1 MGNAWEHASNLRCIA
16 RNFHLFSPL
25 SSFIGI
31 VVGTVQSC
39 SDFEVA
45 LEGWLH
51 HAYLKGEIM
60 SYEVLAQ
67 KWRPRLFEEVVGQ
80 THIIQTLKNQIL
92 SDRVGH
98 AYLFW
103 GPRGTGK
110 TTVARILAKAVNCP
124 NRHQE
129 TDSQL
134 EVTAEPCN
142 QCHLCAEITQGR
154 SFDVIE
160 MDAASN
166 RGIDPIRELRE
177 NVKLA
182 PASNL
187 YKIYIID
194 EAHMLTQEAF
204 NALLKTLEEPPPH
217 VIFIL
222 ATTEHHK
229 IPKTIISRCQDFDFR
244 YMEIGLIAD
253 RLRSICTAEDI
264 HIDDEGLASIAEQS
278 EGCLRDAEN
287 LLERLIA
294 SVGKTLDAE
303 EINQILGFGSSHLIN
318 ELVRTILECKLSES
332 IQTLASLA
340 KQGVDLPQC
349 SHQLITYFRQ
359 LRILAINSNL
369 ENLIQG
375 SRSELKRMQEQANQ
389 TTTERLSRII
399 KILTKTHS
407 EIKRHG
413 YAQVHLESALI
424 DMCSIQVG
432 IQLGEI
438 AGRLSEIEDK
448 IDRHSALQNQAF
460 SSPPEIDAQSAANPT
475 NSHTP
480 VFERSASPSPLGTDT
495 DLVHQTTHQNEK
507 IQSGTNLKSNLS
519 HDYTLL
525 RDSKQLEKV
534 WEQVL
539 QTLRAENM
547 ALYTYLKSTA
557 PLPNQDN
564 NGPAPDVVPK
574 LKIAC
579 NSALASESIISEDEK
594 TLVAQILGNLI
605 GHPVQIEFVA
615 SNTPPS
621 MNPMTT
627 PKTTHKTASMMF
639 QSEVE
644 RDAQIA
650 PTLNLFEAK
659 ILKIEPK

>member
-1 MGNAWEHASNLRCIA
+1 
-16 RNFHLFSPL
+16 
-25 SSFIGI
+25 
-31 VVGTVQSC
+31 
-39 SDFEVA
+39 
-45 LEGWLH
+45 
-51 HAYLKGEIM
+51 M

-67 KWRPRLFEEVVGQ
+67 KWRPRLFEDVVGQ
-80 THIIQTLKNQIL
+80 THVIQTLKNQIL

-124 NRHQE
+124 NRRKE
-129 TDSQL
+129 TESQQGA
-134 EVTAEPCN
+134 TAEPCN
-142 QCHLCAEITQGR
+142 ECQFCVEISQDR

-244 YMEIGLIAD
+244 YMEMGQISD
-253 RLRSICTAEDI
+253 RLRTICTAEDI
-264 HIDDEGLASIAEQS
+264 SIDDEGLSSIAEQS

-294 SVGKTLDAE
+294 SVGDTLEAE
-303 EINQILGFGSSHLIN
+303 KINQILGFGSSHLIH
-318 ELVRTILECKLSES
+318 ELVQAVLACKLSES
-332 IQTLASLA
+332 LQTLANLA
-340 KQGVDLPQC
+340 KQGVDLIQC
-349 SHQLITYFRQ
+349 LHQLITHFRQ
-359 LRILAINSNL
+359 IRILAINKNL

-375 SRSELKRMQEQANQ
+375 SKSELKRMREQADQ

-424 DMCSIQVG
+424 DMCSIQEG
-432 IQLGEI
+432 IQLAEI

-448 IDRHSALQNQAF
+448 IAVHSASQNQTIP
-460 SSPPEIDAQSAANPT
+460 SPREIDPQSTADQSNR
-475 NSHTP
+475 SD
-480 VFERSASPSPLGTDT
+480 FERSPAPLSLGED
-495 DLVHQTTHQNEK
+495 
-507 IQSGTNLKSNLS
+507 SNLDPQS
-519 HDYTLL
+519 TYHHDTIEPDTNDNSNTAHDYTMLG
-525 RDSKQLEKV
+525 DSKQLENV
-534 WEQVL
+534 WGQVL
-539 QTLRAENM
+539 QSLRAENM
-547 ALYTYLKSTA
+547 ALFSLLKATTL
-557 PLPNQDN
+557 LPYQEN
-564 NGPAPDVVPK
+564 NGPAPETVPN

-579 NSALASESIISEDEK
+579 NSALANESIINEDDK
-594 TLVAQILGNLI
+594 TLVVKHLRGLI

-615 SNTPPS
+615 TGGPS
-621 MNPMTT
+621 DTNSMETS
-627 PKTTHKTASMMF
+627 KTAQKPTGIMF
-639 QSEVE
+639 HAEVE
-644 RDAQIA
+644 RDAQLA
-650 PTLNLFEAK
+650 PTLDLFEAK

>member
-1 MGNAWEHASNLRCIA
+1 
-16 RNFHLFSPL
+16 
-25 SSFIGI
+25 
-31 VVGTVQSC
+31 
-39 SDFEVA
+39 
-45 LEGWLH
+45 
-51 HAYLKGEIM
+51 M

-67 KWRPRLFEEVVGQ
+67 KWRPRLFEDVVGQ
-80 THIIQTLKNQIL
+80 THVIQTLKNQIL

-124 NRHQE
+124 NRRKE
-129 TDSQL
+129 TESQQGA
-134 EVTAEPCN
+134 TAEPCN
-142 QCHLCAEITQGR
+142 ECQFCVEISQDR

-244 YMEIGLIAD
+244 YMELGQIAD
-253 RLRSICTAEDI
+253 RLRSICDAEGI
-264 HIDDEGLASIAEQS
+264 SIDDEGLSSIAEHS

-294 SVGKTLDAE
+294 SVGGTLEAE
-303 EINQILGFGSSHLIN
+303 KINQILGFGSLHLIH
-318 ELVRTILECKLSES
+318 ELVQAVLECKLSES
-332 IQTLASLA
+332 LQTLANLA
-340 KQGVDLPQC
+340 KQGVDLIQC
-349 SHQLITYFRQ
+349 LHQLITHFRQ
-359 LRILAINSNL
+359 LRILAINPNL

-375 SRSELKRMQEQANQ
+375 SKSELKRMREQADQ
-389 TTTERLSRII
+389 ATTERLSRII

-413 YAQVHLESALI
+413 YAQIHLESAVI
-424 DMCSIQVG
+424 DMCSIQEG
-432 IQLGEI
+432 IQLAEI

-448 IDRHSALQNQAF
+448 IAVHSASQNQTIP
-460 SSPPEIDAQSAANPT
+460 SPREINSQSTVDQSNMT
-475 NSHTP
+475 D
-480 VFERSASPSPLGTDT
+480 FERPPSPISLGED
-495 DLVHQTTHQNEK
+495 
-507 IQSGTNLKSNLS
+507 SNLDPQS
-519 HDYTLL
+519 TYHHDTMEPDANDNSNAAHDYTMLG
-525 RDSKQLEKV
+525 DSKQLENV
-534 WEQVL
+534 WGQVL
-539 QTLRAENM
+539 QSLRAENM
-547 ALYTYLKSTA
+547 ALFSLLKATT
-557 PLPNQDN
+557 PLPYQDN
-564 NGPAPDVVPK
+564 NGPAPETVPN

-579 NSALASESIISEDEK
+579 NSALASNSIISEDDK
-594 TLVAQILGNLI
+594 TLVVKLLRGFI
-605 GHPVQIEFVA
+605 GHPVQVEFVA
-615 SNTPPS
+615 SGAPS
-621 MNPMTT
+621 DMNSAATS
-627 PKTTHKTASMMF
+627 KSTHKPNAIMF
-639 QSEVE
+639 QAEVE
-644 RDAQIA
+644 RDSQLA
-650 PTLNLFEAK
+650 PTLNLFDAK

>member
-1 MGNAWEHASNLRCIA
+1 MA
-16 RNFHLFSPL
+16 
-25 SSFIGI
+25 
-31 VVGTVQSC
+31 
-39 SDFEVA
+39 
-45 LEGWLH
+45 
-51 HAYLKGEIM
+51 
-60 SYEVLAQ
+60 
-67 KWRPRLFEEVVGQ
+67 PRLFDDVVGQ
-80 THIIQTLKNQIL
+80 THVIQTLKNQIL

-124 NRHQE
+124 NRHKE
-129 TDSQL
+129 T
-134 EVTAEPCN
+134 ETREGVTAEPCN
-142 QCHLCAEITQGR
+142 QCQFCTEISQDR

-182 PASNL
+182 PASNP

-244 YMEIGLIAD
+244 YMELEQIAD

-264 HIDDEGLASIAEQS
+264 SIDEEGLASIAEQS

-294 SVGKTLDAE
+294 SVGNTLE
-303 EINQILGFGSSHLIN
+303 VEKINQILGFGSLHLIH
-318 ELVRTILECKLSES
+318 ELVRAVLECKLSES
-332 IQTLASLA
+332 LQTLSNLA
-340 KQGVDLPQC
+340 KQGVDLIQC
-349 SHQLITYFRQ
+349 LHQLITHFRH

-375 SRSELKRMQEQANQ
+375 SKTELKRMREQADQ

-399 KILTKTHS
+399 KILTRTLS
-407 EIKRHG
+407 EIRRHG

-424 DMCSIQVG
+424 DMCSIQEP
-432 IQLGEI
+432 IQLAEI

-448 IDRHSALQNQAF
+448 IAAHRAPQNQTSTSPREINTQSTADRANPNMTDF
-460 SSPPEIDAQSAANPT
+460 ESAPSTLSLEEDSNSVSQSTHHQDTFEPDPNVKSSP
-475 NSHTP
+475 
-480 VFERSASPSPLGTDT
+480 
-495 DLVHQTTHQNEK
+495 
-507 IQSGTNLKSNLS
+507 S
-519 HDYTLL
+519 HDYTMLG
-525 RDSKQLEKV
+525 DSKHLEDV
-534 WEQVL
+534 WGQVL
-539 QTLRAENM
+539 QTLRTENM
-547 ALYTYLKSTA
+547 ALYSYLKATTL
-557 PLPNQDN
+557 LPYQET
-564 NGPAPDVVPK
+564 NGPAPDAVPN

-579 NSALASESIISEDEK
+579 NSALANESIISDDEK
-594 TLVAQILGNLI
+594 TLVTKILRDLI
-605 GHPVQIEFVA
+605 GNPVQIEFAVSSA
-615 SNTPPS
+615 SS
-621 MNPMTT
+621 DMNSTET
-627 PKTTHKTASMMF
+627 SKTTHKTSPIMF
-639 QSEVE
+639 QAEVE
-644 RDAQIA
+644 QDAQLA
-650 PTLNLFEAK
+650 PTLNLFEAR

>member
-1 MGNAWEHASNLRCIA
+1 
-16 RNFHLFSPL
+16 
-25 SSFIGI
+25 
-31 VVGTVQSC
+31 
-39 SDFEVA
+39 
-45 LEGWLH
+45 
-51 HAYLKGEIM
+51 M

-67 KWRPRLFEEVVGQ
+67 KWRPRLFEDVVGQ
-80 THIIQTLKNQIL
+80 THVIQTLKNQIL

-124 NRHQE
+124 NRRKE
-129 TDSQL
+129 TESQQGA
-134 EVTAEPCN
+134 TAEPCN
-142 QCHLCAEITQGR
+142 KCQFCVEISQDR

-244 YMEIGLIAD
+244 YMELGQISD
-253 RLRSICTAEDI
+253 RLRSICTAEGI
-264 HIDDEGLASIAEQS
+264 SIDDEGLSSIAEQS

-287 LLERLIA
+287 LLERMIA
-294 SVGKTLDAE
+294 SVGDTLEAE
-303 EINQILGFGSSHLIN
+303 KINQILGFGSSHLIH
-318 ELVRTILECKLSES
+318 ELVQAVLACKLSES
-332 IQTLASLA
+332 LQTLANLA
-340 KQGVDLPQC
+340 KQGVDLIQC
-349 SHQLITYFRQ
+349 LHQLITHFRQ
-359 LRILAINSNL
+359 IRILAINKNL

-375 SRSELKRMQEQANQ
+375 SKSELNRMREQANQ

-413 YAQVHLESALI
+413 YAQVHLESAVI
-424 DMCSIQVG
+424 DMCSIQEG
-432 IQLGEI
+432 IQLAEI

-448 IDRHSALQNQAF
+448 IAVHSASQNQTIP
-460 SSPPEIDAQSAANPT
+460 SPREINSQSTVDQSNMT
-475 NSHTP
+475 D
-480 VFERSASPSPLGTDT
+480 FERPPSPLSLGED
-495 DLVHQTTHQNEK
+495 
-507 IQSGTNLKSNLS
+507 SNLDPQS
-519 HDYTLL
+519 TYHHDTIEPDTNDNSNAAHDYTMLV
-525 RDSKQLEKV
+525 DSMQLENV
-534 WEQVL
+534 WGQVL
-539 QTLRAENM
+539 QSLRAENM
-547 ALYTYLKSTA
+547 ALFSLLKATTL
-557 PLPNQDN
+557 LPYQEN
-564 NGPAPDVVPK
+564 NGPEPETVPI

-579 NSALASESIISEDEK
+579 NSAVASESIINEDDK
-594 TLVAQILGNLI
+594 TLVVKLLRGFI

-615 SNTPPS
+615 SGAPS
-621 MNPMTT
+621 DMNSMETS
-627 PKTTHKTASMMF
+627 KTTHKPNAIMF
-639 QSEVE
+639 QAEVE
-644 RDAQIA
+644 RDAQLA
-650 PTLNLFEAK
+650 PTLDLFDAK

>member
-1 MGNAWEHASNLRCIA
+1 
-16 RNFHLFSPL
+16 
-25 SSFIGI
+25 
-31 VVGTVQSC
+31 
-39 SDFEVA
+39 
-45 LEGWLH
+45 
-51 HAYLKGEIM
+51 M

-67 KWRPRLFEEVVGQ
+67 KWRPRLFEDVVGQ

-124 NRHQE
+124 NRHKE
-129 TDSQL
+129 TETRQG
-134 EVTAEPCN
+134 VTAEPCN
-142 QCHLCAEITQGR
+142 QCQFCTEISQGR
-154 SFDVIE
+154 SLDVIE

-177 NVKLA
+177 NVKLT

-244 YMEIGLIAD
+244 YMELDLIAD

-264 HIDDEGLASIAEQS
+264 RIDDEGLSSIAEQS

-294 SVGKTLDAE
+294 SVGKTLQAE
-303 EINQILGFGSSHLIN
+303 EINQILGFGSLHLIH
-318 ELVRTILECKLSES
+318 ELVRAVLECKISES
-332 IQTLASLA
+332 LQTLASLA
-340 KQGVDLPQC
+340 KQGVDLIQC
-349 SHQLITYFRQ
+349 LHQLITYFRQ

-375 SRSELKRMQEQANQ
+375 SKSEIKRMRELANQ

-399 KILTKTHS
+399 KILTRTHS

-424 DMCSIQVG
+424 DMCTIQEG
-432 IQLGEI
+432 IQLAEI

-448 IDRHSALQNQAF
+448 ITKHSAPQNQAF
-460 SSPPEIDAQSAANPT
+460 PSPREIKSQSTDDRTSP
-475 NSHTP
+475 HTTD
-480 VFERSASPSPLGTDT
+480 FERSASPMSLGEDSNVIAQSTHHHDT
-495 DLVHQTTHQNEK
+495 IEPV
-507 IQSGTNLKSNLS
+507 TNFKSNHS

-525 RDSKQLEKV
+525 RDSKQLDKV
-534 WEQVL
+534 WGQVL
-539 QTLRAENM
+539 QTLRSENM
-547 ALYTYLKSTA
+547 AMFAYLKATTL
-557 PLPNQDN
+557 LPYQEN
-564 NGPAPDVVPK
+564 NGPSPDAVPN

-594 TLVAQILGNLI
+594 TLVVKHLRDLI

-615 SNTPPS
+615 TSAS
-621 MNPMTT
+621 SDMNPMMTSN
-627 PKTTHKTASMMF
+627 TTHKTASMMF

-644 RDAQIA
+644 RDPQLA
-650 PTLNLFEAK
+650 PTLDLFEAK

>member
-1 MGNAWEHASNLRCIA
+1 
-16 RNFHLFSPL
+16 
-25 SSFIGI
+25 
-31 VVGTVQSC
+31 
-39 SDFEVA
+39 
-45 LEGWLH
+45 
-51 HAYLKGEIM
+51 M

-67 KWRPRLFEEVVGQ
+67 KWRPRLFEDVVGQ
-80 THIIQTLKNQIL
+80 THIVKTLKNQIL

-124 NRHQE
+124 NRHRE
-129 TDSQL
+129 TESGQ

-142 QCHLCAEITQGR
+142 QCQFCVGISQGR

-182 PASNL
+182 PASYL

-244 YMEIGLIAD
+244 YMELDQIAN

-264 HIDDEGLASIAEQS
+264 HIDDEGLSSIAQQS

-294 SVGKTLDAE
+294 SVGKILDGE
-303 EINQILGFGSSHLIN
+303 KINRVLGFGSIHLIN
-318 ELVRTILECKLSES
+318 ELVRAILDCKLSES
-332 IQTLASLA
+332 LQTLANLA
-340 KQGVDLPQC
+340 KQGVDLLQC
-349 SHQLITYFRQ
+349 LHQLITYFRQ

-375 SRSELKRMQEQANQ
+375 SRSELKRMREQADQ
-389 TTTERLSRII
+389 TTPERLSRII
-399 KILTKTHS
+399 KILTRTNS

-424 DMCSIQVG
+424 DMCSIQEG

-438 AGRLSEIEDK
+438 VRRLSEIEDK
-448 IDRHSALQNQAF
+448 IDRHSVVQNQSF
-460 SSPPEIDAQSAANPT
+460 SSPPQIDSESAADQTNPKLA
-475 NSHTP
+475 H
-480 VFERSASPSPLGTDT
+480 
-495 DLVHQTTHQNEK
+495 HHEK
-507 IQSGTNLKSNLS
+507 IQPETNFKSSPS

-525 RDSKQLEKV
+525 RDSKQLGKV

-547 ALYTYLKSTA
+547 ALYVYLKTTT
-557 PLPNQDN
+557 PLPIQEN
-564 NGPAPDVVPK
+564 NGPAPDAVPK

-579 NSALASESIISEDEK
+579 PSALASGSIISDEEK
-594 TLVAQILGNLI
+594 TLVVQFLRNLI

-615 SNTPPS
+615 SSTS
-621 MNPMTT
+621 ADMNPMTT
-627 PKTTHKTASMMF
+627 SKTAQKTASMMF

-644 RDAQIA
+644 RDAQLA
-650 PTLNLFEAK
+650 PALNLFEAK